1 MFMGLINERTELVE
15 VFHSARRCHLRN
27 RHHFNTALFTLY
39 ILISEYAVGCTKVDT
54 YTVFGGMNWHLHYS
68 STSAGARIEVS

>member
-1 MFMGLINERTELVE
+1 M
-15 VFHSARRCHLRN
+15 
-27 RHHFNTALFTLY
+27 
-39 ILISEYAVGCTKVDT
+39 ISEYAVGCTKVDT